1 MKFLE
6 TIRDRLPAIAVIAV
20 LGLGLGV
27 IGWRFV
33 SPSPESR
40 PAANR
45 VVTPDTVKLA
55 ALSGRAKAGKTA
67 FDENCAACHGD
78 NATGTEQG
86 PPLLHDTYNPG
97 HHDDNSFL
105 RAVKDGVP
113 RHHWN
118 FGDMAPQPQVSR
130 NETISII
137 EYVREMQRANGIFWR
152 QHRM

>member
-6 TIRDRLPAIAVIAV
+6 TIRNRLPAIAVIAV
-20 LGLGLGV
+20 LGLGLVV
-27 IGWRFV
+27 IGWKFV

-40 PAANR
+40 PASNS
-45 VVTPDTVKLA
+45 VLTPGTVKMA

-97 HHDDNSFL
+97 HHDDKSFL

-118 FGDMAPQPQVSR
+118 FGDMPPLPQVSR